1 MRKYTSKSRKMLPIR
16 HSITLGLIAISL
28 AACSH
33 RGLSLGM
40 YKREEIVRS
49 NYLIDNTSTYELGF
63 ASDEFSGLLAGT
75 VPIYLKSGISL
86 LQRNFS
92 YHDQEYNTGSG
103 NVSAQL
109 IKGTVGMDLMFS
121 RRFFFSALV
130 AGEALIHQSDN
141 NMLGYDQSELLLGS
155 EVGVKLQESTYLSF
169 YVGSN
174 WEDLFSQTR
183 VPIEVGL
190 LFKYF
195 FVDVE
200 HRNKL

>member
-1 MRKYTSKSRKMLPIR
+1 MPPVR
-16 HSITLGLIAISL
+16 HSIVLVLIAISL
-28 AACSH
+28 TACGH
-33 RGLSLGM
+33 RGVSLGM

-63 ASDEFSGLLAGT
+63 TSDEFSGLLASSF
-75 VPIYLKSGISL
+75 PIYLKSGISL

-92 YHDQEYNTGSG
+92 YHDQNYNTGSG
-103 NVSAQL
+103 NISAQL
-109 IKGTVGMDLMFS
+109 IKGTIGMDLMFS

-130 AGEALIHQSDN
+130 AGEVLIHESEN
-141 NMLGYDQSELLLGS
+141 NMLGYDQSEFLLGS

-174 WEDLFSQTR
+174 WVDLFSQTR

-190 LFKYF
+190 IFKYF
-195 FVDVE
+195 FVDVD